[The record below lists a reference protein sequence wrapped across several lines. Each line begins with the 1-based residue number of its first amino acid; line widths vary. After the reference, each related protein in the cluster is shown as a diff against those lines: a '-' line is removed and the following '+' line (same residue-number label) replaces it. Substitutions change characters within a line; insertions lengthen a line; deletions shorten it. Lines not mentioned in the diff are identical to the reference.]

1 MQYIEPEVVSEDV
14 ISPEANTAY
23 LTTIL
28 YNIVVRYAV

>member
-23 LTTIL
+23 IIPHYYTI
-28 YNIVVRYAV
+28 